1 MIKVAVA
8 LPHKREA
15 RIDPPFVM
23 DIDPAFWATSIHI
36 MLTHSD
42 NSAIVERCIVE
53 GADSYMMR
61 PPLQREIAA
70 LWGFVARLKPA
81 PSPLFW
87 QPPGGPPCF
96 LIAAHAL
103 RRLPRALPA
112 RATAQWRCWLPPRAP
127 LTEVHPAR

>member
-1 MIKVAVA
+1 MSGGIEVLLQMRQVLKQ
-8 LPHKREA
+8 EA
-15 RIDPPFVM
+15 
-23 DIDPAFWATSIHI
+23 SII

-87 QPPGGPPCF
+87 QPPRGPPCF
-96 LIAAHAL
+96 LTAAHAL
-103 RRLPRALPA
+103 RRLPH
-112 RATAQWRCWLPPRAP
+112 LPPCEGDGSVAVLAP
-127 LTEVHPAR
+127 PSCPSA